1 MADDTLLGRNYSTAD
16 LVAKVTGRAKYA
28 EDFRADGMLFCKLLL
43 SPRPHCRV
51 RGVDAR
57 AAEAMPGVKA
67 ILRASDLPAAAA
79 APPLK
84 GHEDAVFLR
93 QEVAL
98 TDEPVYEGEPILAV
112 AAVDELTAA
121 EALERIRLDLEP
133 LPFVVDPLESLRPSG
148 PDARLEGNAYV
159 GQEVKTIKWSAQD
172 FAAAPEGS
180 LPMGEAGDTWEYGDL
195 EAGFRNAALVLD
207 DTFMTQSSGH
217 MPLETR
223 SAMAYWQNGKL
234 YLHGSTQSV
243 AQTVETVAQ
252 WVGTD
257 PANVVVISEYTG
269 GGFGSKIPGAP
280 SMAIPALLAKKTG
293 MPVMMRISREEELF
307 IGRARPGLL
316 ARVKAGFRADGR
328 VTAVDLFIVQDN
340 GPYEKQWDH
349 DSAASICSLA
359 YQPEAMRFRGISVL
373 TNTPPRTYQRSP
385 GGMQQNA
392 IMEPILAKAAR
403 ELKIDQV
410 DIHRVNAPSGQARF
424 GPADEKGQRSHVTSA
439 FVREALD
446 KGAAAFRWTERRA
459 TSGQRRGSKVRGVGV
474 AVSPYSGGYS
484 VGYDGL
490 LTIRPDGKLY
500 VQTGIGNHGTHS
512 VMDIARVA
520 ADVLGMPWDRVEVV
534 FGSTARHVPWTCT
547 SDGSQTMQAMSR
559 ANHAAA
565 MDAKRKL
572 QAIAARDLGGRPD
585 DFEVNGGR
593 VFRRGAPVR
602 GLDVGQAAARAVA
615 LGGQFDGHDLPADI
629 HPMTKTSATALAG
642 LGLMGVAKDT
652 YAHEGSTHSY
662 VIGFA
667 EVEVDVETGAVT
679 LLDYTAIADVGTV
692 INPRSL
698 SGQVLGGGCM
708 GIGHAL
714 TQRWTFDPHYGL
726 PVTRRFHHVRPL
738 TMLDLPPDGMHCE
751 ALDLPDPD
759 GPIGARGVGEPPVGA
774 GFGAVLAAIGD
785 AIGYDLFQRSP
796 VTADVVLSSLAAG
809 RRVHPTLTAHL

>member
-1 MADDTLLGRNYSTAD
+1 VADDTLIGRNYSTAD

-28 EDFRADGMLFCKLLL
+28 EDFRAEGMLFCKLLL

-57 AAEAMPGVKA
+57 EALAMPGVRA
-67 ILRASDLPAAAA
+67 ILRASDLPAAA
-79 APPLK
+79 PPALK
-84 GHEDAVFLR
+84 GRDDAIVLR
-93 QEVAL
+93 PEVAL

-121 EALERIRLDLEP
+121 EAVDRIRLDLEP
-133 LPFVVDPLESLRPSG
+133 LPFVIDPLESLRPGG
-148 PDARLEGNAYV
+148 PNARVEGNVYV
-159 GQEVKTIKWSAQD
+159 GQEVKTVKWSAGD
-172 FAAAPEGS
+172 FAAAADGT
-180 LPMGEAGDTWEYGDL
+180 LPMGEAGDTWQYGDL
-195 EAGFRNAALVLD
+195 EAGFKSATLVLD
-207 DTFMTQSSGH
+207 ETFMTQSSGH

-234 YLHGSTQSV
+234 HLHCSTQSV
-243 AQTVETVAQ
+243 AQTVEMAAQ
-252 WVGTD
+252 WVGIA
-257 PANVVVISEYTG
+257 PADVVVISEYTG
-269 GGFGSKIPGAP
+269 GGFGSKIPGAQ

-328 VTAVDLFIVQDN
+328 LAAVDLFIVQDN
-340 GPYEKQWDH
+340 GPYEKQYDH

-359 YQPEAMRFRGISVL
+359 YQPEAMRFRGLSVL

-403 ELKIDQV
+403 ALKLDQV
-410 DIHRVNAPSGQARF
+410 DIHRVNAPAGRASF
-424 GPADEKGQRSHVTSA
+424 GPPDDKGQRSYVTSA

-446 KGAAAFRWTERRA
+446 KGAAAFDWA
-459 TSGQRRGSKVRGVGV
+459 TRKARSGQRRGAKVRGVGV

-490 LTIRPDGKLY
+490 ITIRPDGKLY
-500 VQTGIGNHGTHS
+500 VQSGIGNHGTHS
-512 VMDIARVA
+512 VMDTARVV
-520 ADVLGMPWDRVEVV
+520 ADELGMPWERVEVV

-547 SDGSQTMQAMSR
+547 SDGSQTIQAMTR

-565 MDAKRKL
+565 TDARRKL
-572 QAIAARDLGGRPD
+572 QAIASRDLGGSPD
-585 DFEVNGGR
+585 DYEVGGGR
-593 VFRRGAPVR
+593 VFRRGAPSR
-602 GLDVGQAAARAVA
+602 GMDMAQAASRAIA
-615 LGGQFDGHDLPADI
+615 LGGAFDGHDLPADL
-629 HPMTKTSATALAG
+629 HPMTTASATALAG

-652 YAHEGSTHSY
+652 YPHDGSTHSY

-667 EVEVDVETGAVT
+667 EVEVDVETGTVT
-679 LLDYTAIADVGTV
+679 LIDYTAMADVGRV
-692 INPRSL
+692 VNPRSL
-698 SGQVLGGGCM
+698 AGQVLGGSCM

-714 TQRWTFDPHYGL
+714 TQRWTFDPHYGM

-738 TMLDLPPDGMHCE
+738 TLLDVPAEGLRAE
-751 ALDLPDPD
+751 ALDMRDPD
-759 GPIGARGVGEPPVGA
+759 GPVGARGVGEPPVGA

-785 AIGYDLFQRSP
+785 AIGYELFQRTP
-796 VTADVVLSSLAAG
+796 VTPDIVLSSLAAG
-809 RRVHPTLTAHL
+809 RRVHPVLTAHL

>member
-1 MADDTLLGRNYSTAD
+1 MADERLLGQNYSTAD

-28 EDFRADGMLFCKLLL
+28 EDFRAEGMLFCKLLL

-51 RGVDAR
+51 RGVDLSGAL
-57 AAEAMPGVKA
+57 AMPGVRA
-67 ILRASDLPAAAA
+67 ILRASDLPAA
-79 APPLK
+79 PPPSLK
-84 GHEDAVFLR
+84 GHEDAVVLR
-93 QEVAL
+93 PEVAL

-121 EALERIRLDLEP
+121 EAIDRIHLDLEP
-133 LPFVVDPLESLRPSG
+133 LPFVVDPLESLRPDG
-148 PDARLEGNAYV
+148 PNARLEGNAYV
-159 GQEVKTIKWSAQD
+159 GQEVKTIKWSAED
-172 FAAAPEGS
+172 FAATPDAS
-180 LPMGEAGDTWEYGDL
+180 LPMGETGDTWAYGDL
-195 EAGFRNAALVLD
+195 VAGFKNAALVLD
-207 DTFMTQSSGH
+207 ETFMTQSSGH

-223 SAMAYWQNGKL
+223 SAMAYWQNGKV
-234 YLHGSTQSV
+234 YLHCSTQSV
-243 AQTVETVAQ
+243 AQTVEMAAQ
-252 WVGTD
+252 WIGVPPSD
-257 PANVVVISEYTG
+257 VVIISEYTG
-269 GGFGSKIPGAP
+269 GGFGSKIPGAQ
-280 SMAIPALLAKKTG
+280 SMAIPALLAKKAG

-328 VTAVDLFIVQDN
+328 LTAVDLFIVQDN

-349 DSAASICSLA
+349 DSAASNCSLA
-359 YQPEAMRFRGISVL
+359 YQPEAMRFRGSSVL

-403 ELKIDQV
+403 ELKLDQV
-410 DIHRVNAPSGQARF
+410 DIHRINAPAGKATF
-424 GPADEKGQRSHVTSA
+424 GPPDDQGQRSYVTSA

-446 KGAAAFRWTERRA
+446 KGAASFDWPTRKAR
-459 TSGQRRGSKVRGVGV
+459 SGQRRGSKIRGVGV

-490 LTIRPDGKLY
+490 LTLRADGRLH
-500 VQTGIGNHGTHS
+500 VQSGIGNHGTHS
-512 VMDIARVA
+512 VMDTARVA

-547 SDGSQTMQAMSR
+547 SDGSQTLQAMSR

-565 MDAKRKL
+565 MDAKQKL
-572 QAIAARDLGGRPD
+572 QAIAARDLGGRPED
-585 DFEVNGGR
+585 YDVGGGR
-593 VFRRGAPVR
+593 VFRRGSPAR
-602 GLDVGQAAARAVA
+602 GLDTAQAATRAIA
-615 LGGQFDGHDLPADI
+615 LGGRFDGHELPADI
-629 HPMTKTSATALAG
+629 HPMTTASASALAG

-652 YAHEGSTHSY
+652 YPHDGSTHSY

-667 EVEVDVETGAVT
+667 EVEVDIEIGAVA
-679 LLDYTAIADVGTV
+679 LVDFTAIADVGTV

-698 SGQVLGGGCM
+698 SGQVLGGAAM

-714 TQRWTFDPHYGL
+714 TQRWAFDQHYGL

-738 TMLDLPPDGMHCE
+738 TMLDLPPDGLRSE
-751 ALDLPDPD
+751 ALDIRDPD

-785 AIGYDLFQRSP
+785 AIGYDLFQRTP
-796 VTADVVLSSLAAG
+796 VTADIVLSSLTEG